1 MNFAQTVDR
10 PPDKLR
16 REGNWGALRAVTIR
30 RASTS
35 DLPAILPLVRE
46 FYEIDGHDY
55 DEAVL
60 TSAFGPLLADDRF
73 GQVWLFDT
81 GYAVVT
87 WGYSLESGGRDA
99 LLDEFFVRNRG
110 GGVGGKVIDAVVEE
124 CRKAGARKM
133 FLETE
138 APNDAARR
146 FYRRHGFEPET
157 STWLSR
163 QL

>member
-1 MNFAQTVDR
+1 MGT
-10 PPDKLR
+10 
-16 REGNWGALRAVTIR
+16 VTIT

-35 DLPAILPLVRE
+35 DLPTILPLVRE
-46 FYEIDGHDY
+46 FYEIDGHHY
-55 DEAVL
+55 DEAFVTAAL
-60 TSAFGPLLADDRF
+60 EPLLADDRY

-81 GYAVVT
+81 GYAVLT

-110 GGVGGKVIDAVVEE
+110 GGVGGAVLRALVD
-124 CRKAGARKM
+124 RARAAGARKM

-146 FYRRHGFEPET
+146 FYGRHGFEAET
-157 STWLSR
+157 STWLS
-163 QL
+163 QVL

>member
-1 MNFAQTVDR
+1 M
-10 PPDKLR
+10 
-16 REGNWGALRAVTIR
+16 
-30 RASTS
+30 
-35 DLPAILPLVRE
+35 ILPLVRE
-46 FYEIDGHDY
+46 FYAVDGHDY
-55 DEAVL
+55 DEARL
-60 TSAFGPLLADDRF
+60 TSAFGPLLADDRY

-110 GGVGGKVIDAVVEE
+110 GGVGGKVIAELVEA
-124 CRKAGARKM
+124 CREAGALRM
-133 FLETE
+133 LLETE

-157 STWLSR
+157 STWMGRDLSGR
-163 QL
+163 

>member
-1 MNFAQTVDR
+1 M
-10 PPDKLR
+10 
-16 REGNWGALRAVTIR
+16 GAVTIK

-35 DLPAILPLVRE
+35 DLPTILPLVRE

-55 DEAVL
+55 DESRVTAAL
-60 TSAFGPLLADDRF
+60 EPLLVDDRY

-99 LLDEFFVRNRG
+99 LLDEFFVKNRG
-110 GGVGGKVIDAVVEE
+110 GGVGGAVIDAVVAEA
-124 CRKAGARKM
+124 RDAGALKM

-146 FYRRHGFEPET
+146 FYARHGFEPET

-163 QL
+163 TL

>member
-1 MNFAQTVDR
+1 M
-10 PPDKLR
+10 
-16 REGNWGALRAVTIR
+16 RAVTIK

-35 DLPAILPLVRE
+35 DLPTILPLVRE

-55 DEAVL
+55 DERLVTTAL
-60 TSAFGPLLADDRF
+60 EPLLADDRF

-81 GYAVVT
+81 GYAVLT

-99 LLDEFFVRNRG
+99 LLDEFFVKNRG
-110 GGVGGKVIDAVVEE
+110 GGVGGAVLDRLVEE
-124 CRKAGARKM
+124 ARNAGALKM

-146 FYRRHGFEPET
+146 FYGRHGFAAET

-163 QL
+163 VL

>member
-1 MNFAQTVDR
+1 M
-10 PPDKLR
+10 L
-16 REGNWGALRAVTIR
+16 IR

-35 DLPAILPLVRE
+35 DLPTVLPLLRE
-46 FYEIDGHDY
+46 FYEVDGHDY

-60 TSAFGPLLADDRF
+60 TAALGPLLADDAF

-81 GYAVVT
+81 GYAVLT

-110 GGVGGKVIDAVVEE
+110 GGVGGKVIEDLAQA
-124 CRKAGARKM
+124 CREAGARRM
-133 FLETE
+133 ILETE

-146 FYRRHGFEPET
+146 FYGRHGFVPEA
-157 STWLSR
+157 STWMMRDL
-163 QL
+163 

>member
-1 MNFAQTVDR
+1 MDR
-10 PPDKLR
+10 WEPNELR
-16 REGNWGALRAVTIR
+16 RSPKRCALRGVTIR

-35 DLPAILPLVRE
+35 DLPNILPLVRE
-46 FYEIDGHDY
+46 FYAVDGHEY
-55 DEAVL
+55 DEDRL
-60 TSAFGPLLADDRF
+60 TAALGPLLADDRY

-81 GYAVVT
+81 GYAVLT

-110 GGVGGKVIDAVVEE
+110 GGVGGRVVDALVAACREAGVHKV
-124 CRKAGARKM
+124 

-146 FYRRHGFEPET
+146 FYRRHGFEAES
-157 STWLSR
+157 STWMSRVLSDR
-163 QL
+163 

>member
-1 MNFAQTVDR
+1 M
-10 PPDKLR
+10 
-16 REGNWGALRAVTIR
+16 
-30 RASTS
+30 
-35 DLPAILPLVRE
+35 RE
-46 FYEIDGHDY
+46 FYGVDGHDY
-55 DEAVL
+55 DEERVTAAL
-60 TSAFGPLLADDRF
+60 GPLLADDRY

-110 GGVGGKVIDAVVEE
+110 GGVGGRVIAELVAA
-124 CRKAGARKM
+124 CRAAGARKV

-146 FYRRHGFEPET
+146 FYRRHGFEPEA
-157 STWLSR
+157 STWMSRVLSD
-163 QL
+163 Q

>member
-1 MNFAQTVDR
+1 M
-10 PPDKLR
+10 
-16 REGNWGALRAVTIR
+16 
-30 RASTS
+30 
-35 DLPAILPLVRE
+35 RE
-46 FYEIDGHDY
+46 FYAVDGHDY
-55 DEAVL
+55 DEARVTAAL
-60 TSAFGPLLADDRF
+60 GPLLADDRH

-110 GGVGGKVIDAVVEE
+110 GGVGGRVLDALVTA
-124 CRKAGARKM
+124 CREAGAMKM

-146 FYRRHGFEPET
+146 FYRRHGFEEEA
-157 STWLSR
+157 STWMSRPLSGQ
-163 QL
+163 QLGP